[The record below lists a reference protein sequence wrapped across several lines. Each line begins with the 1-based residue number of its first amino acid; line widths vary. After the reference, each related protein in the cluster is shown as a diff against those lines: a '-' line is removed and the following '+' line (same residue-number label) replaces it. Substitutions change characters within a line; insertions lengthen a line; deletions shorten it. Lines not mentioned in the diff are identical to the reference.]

1 MLLIVVDMEDDV
13 EIYEVTP
20 FVCKQTSLL
29 KSDFNSDEQQV
40 LTDTGSEI
48 YASLFLDL
56 SS

>member
-40 LTDTGSEI
+40 LADTGSEI